1 MNPSIYKAKLFD
13 LPAWC
18 TLNPAFPP
26 KMPDKGSYVPSAPVV
41 PTLQPGKHIF
51 VPKKNKA
58 SVAKPDLFHLL
69 RQKTRTGTK
78 YSRTSN
84 VKSNGEKNKR
94 LGAEEIILPV
104 LLPARPSK
112 HRLP

>member
-26 KMPDKGSYVPSAPVV
+26 KCPTKEAMFLRLRLFRHYSPVN
-41 PTLQPGKHIF
+41 TF
-51 VPKKNKA
+51 CSEKNKA

-69 RQKTRTGTK
+69 RQKHEQVQNT
-78 YSRTSN
+78 
-84 VKSNGEKNKR
+84 
-94 LGAEEIILPV
+94 AEHPT
-104 LLPARPSK
+104 
-112 HRLP
+112 